1 MTAATSL
8 GAFACG
14 LRFEHLPQ
22 DVVAVARSCV
32 IDTVAATIY
41 GVDAPA
47 SRIAR
52 IYAGT
57 AGAGR
62 SRVLGGGPALR
73 AEAAAFANGVAAH
86 ALELDS
92 LRKPGAGVHPG
103 AVLVPAALAV
113 AQEVGASGR
122 ALLTA
127 IVAGCEVMFRIG
139 RATKHSA
146 EARGFHAPGITGPFG
161 AAVAAGCLLGLDEA
175 AMVRALGIAGSLSAG
190 LLAFAASGEGAMVK
204 RLHLGR
210 AAENGI
216 VAARLAA
223 LGFTGP
229 ASVLEGQ
236 FGVLDAFCPERDD
249 AQLAAGLGEVWE
261 TRTICFK
268 RYPCH
273 ITAHPPVYAI
283 EQWRDELGP
292 VDHVE
297 IAGTAKMAAMHAATE
312 PADLVMAQYSIPFC
326 VAVALLRDPL
336 EPGSFTE
343 GALENEEIRALARR
357 VRVTNGGHKGWAT
370 TTRLHLR
377 DGRVLERTVSTFP
390 GAPDC
395 PEDPDIA
402 GKYRRLTRR
411 LGTAA
416 SPLLARMA
424 ALDDEPNLD
433 WLGNQDWFEG
443 AS

>member
-1 MTAATSL
+1 MPK
-8 GAFACG
+8 
-14 LRFEHLPQ
+14 R
-22 DVVAVARSCV
+22 R
-32 IDTVAATIY
+32 
-41 GVDAPA
+41 
-47 SRIAR
+47 
-52 IYAGT
+52 
-57 AGAGR
+57 GAGR
-62 SRVLGGGPALR
+62 CRVLGGGHGLR
-73 AEAAAFANGVAAH
+73 AEAAAFANGVSAH

-122 ALLTA
+122 ELLTA
-127 IVAGCEVMFRIG
+127 IAAGCEVMFRIG
-139 RATKHSA
+139 RATQHSA
-146 EARGFHAPGITGPFG
+146 EARGFHAPGVTGPFG
-161 AAVAAGCLLGLDEA
+161 AAVAAGRLLGLDAEA
-175 AMVRALGIAGSLSAG
+175 MTGALGIAGSLSAG

-223 LGFTGP
+223 AGFTGP
-229 ASVLEGQ
+229 PSVLEGR

-249 AQLAAGLGEVWE
+249 AQLTAGLGSVWE

-273 ITAHPPVYAI
+273 ITAHGPVFAI
-283 EQWRDELGP
+283 EGWRGELGS
-292 VDHVE
+292 VYRAEVE
-297 IAGTAKMAAMHAATE
+297 GTAKMASMHAAKD

-326 VAVALLRDPL
+326 VAVALTRDPL

-343 GALENEEIRALARR
+343 NALEDEDIRAMAGR
-357 VRVTNGGHKGWAT
+357 VYVSDGGHKGWTT
-370 TTRLHLR
+370 TTRLFLT
-377 DGRVLERTVSTFP
+377 DGRVLERTVTTFP

-395 PEDPDIA
+395 PDDADIV

-411 LGTAA
+411 LGPAA
-416 SPLLARMA
+416 ETLLAR
-424 ALDDEPNLD
+424 LQDIEHEDSLD
-433 WLGNQDWFEG
+433 WLEG
-443 AS
+443 AAA

>member
-1 MTAATSL
+1 MTAASALAGYATSFGVKDIPKDVL
-8 GAFACG
+8 ALAKAC
-14 LRFEHLPQ
+14 L
-22 DVVAVARSCV
+22 
-32 IDTVAATIY
+32 IDTIAAAIY
-41 GVDAPA
+41 GADAQA
-47 SRIAR
+47 SRFAR
-52 IYAGT
+52 QYALT
-57 AGAGR
+57 AGMGH
-62 SRVLGGGPALR
+62 SRILGGGPSLR

-113 AQEVGASGR
+113 AQEVGASGTD
-122 ALLTA
+122 LLAA

-161 AAVAAGCLLGLDEA
+161 AAIAAGRLLGLDAA
-175 AMVRALGIAGSLSAG
+175 AMTRALGIAGSLSAG

-223 LGFTGP
+223 AGFTGP
-229 ASVLEGQ
+229 ASVLEGRY
-236 FGVLDAFCPERDD
+236 GVLDAFCPERDD
-249 AQLAAGLGEVWE
+249 AQLTAGLGEVWE

-273 ITAHPPVYAI
+273 ITAHTPLYAI
-283 EQWRDELGP
+283 EQWRPALAEAVER
-292 VDHVE
+292 VDV
-297 IAGTAKMAAMHAATE
+297 AGTAKMAAMHAGTD

-326 VAVALLRDPL
+326 VAVALLRDPRD
-336 EPGSFTE
+336 PGSFSAD
-343 GALENEEIRALARR
+343 ALADPAIRALARR
-357 VRVTNGGHKGWAT
+357 VRVTDAGEAGWTT
-370 TTRLHLR
+370 TTRLHLAH
-377 DGRVLERTVSTFP
+377 GRVLERRVSTFP

-395 PEDPDIA
+395 PEAPDIA
-402 GKYRRLTRR
+402 GKFRRLTQR
-411 LGTAA
+411 LGPA
-416 SPLLARMA
+416 SGTLLGR
-424 ALDDEPNLD
+424 LQDVEREPSLA
-433 WLGNQDWFEG
+433 WLEG
-443 AS
+443 APS